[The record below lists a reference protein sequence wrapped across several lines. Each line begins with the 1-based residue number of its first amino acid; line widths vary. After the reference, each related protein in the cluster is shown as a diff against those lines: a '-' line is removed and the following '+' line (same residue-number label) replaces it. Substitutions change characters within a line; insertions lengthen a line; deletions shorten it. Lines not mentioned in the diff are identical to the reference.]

1 MSKTNILRILIPIMA
16 VLIVFQGISGLE
28 PLLIPYPMHQITG
41 LVLIGCAVLHV
52 YLNWGWIRTNLLKLY
67 KPPKPRAR

>member
-1 MSKTNILRILIPIMA
+1 MNKTKILRILIPIMA
-16 VLIVFQGISGLE
+16 VLILFQGFSGLE
-28 PLLIPYPMHQITG
+28 PQLIPYQAHQITG

-67 KPPKPRAR
+67 KPSKRRAG